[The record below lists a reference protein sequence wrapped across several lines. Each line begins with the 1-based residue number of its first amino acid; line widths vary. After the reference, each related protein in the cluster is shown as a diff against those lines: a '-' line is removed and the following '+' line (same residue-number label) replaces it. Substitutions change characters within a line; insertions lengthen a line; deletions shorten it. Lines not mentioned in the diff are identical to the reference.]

1 MNKLLNKLFV
11 IASIAMTTSVIA
23 QPAYI
28 YYDDG
33 IKKLDARDYIAAT
46 ISFSTAITKDKN
58 NYKAYTERGHA
69 YLLQNKP
76 IDALK
81 DFEQAI
87 KLKSDYAPTYLYRGD
102 YYFKLKKYKEAIDD
116 YNKATKY
123 DATLPEPFANK
134 GFSYYE
140 LKQDVDAIKS
150 FDEAIRLSSKNL
162 DMYVKQTELL
172 CKAKRCNDATV
183 SIDKGLSLNDVQPML
198 HYYNAQCMFDEQKYI
213 EALAEVTKSIEQKKV
228 DASTVTLRATC
239 YEKLNMPE
247 KALDDYNYMITTLK
261 TNTAEVFMKRGIAL
275 KLKKDYANANK
286 DFSKALIKDFGN
298 AKLYELRAHTW
309 LMQGKKP
316 QALVD
321 YNKAIELD
329 ANNEPALFNRG
340 TILFEQNKFEKAIED
355 FTAAIRVKPTADG
368 YYNRSKC
375 YYKLNK
381 KNESCADLQKAAD
394 LGDKQAAKDKMSFCK

>member
-1 MNKLLNKLFV
+1 MKLLIAPLFV
-11 IASIAMTTSVIA
+11 LIATITLA
-23 QPAYI
+23 QPAYV

-33 IKKLDARDYIAAT
+33 LKKLEARDYIAAT

-58 NYKAYTERGHA
+58 NHKAYAERGHT

-81 DFEQAI
+81 DFESAI
-87 KLKSDYAPTYLYRGD
+87 KLKLDYATTYVYRGD
-102 YYFKLKKYKEAIDD
+102 YYFKLKKYKEATDD
-116 YNKATKY
+116 YNKAIKY
-123 DATLPEPFANK
+123 DAQLPDAFANR
-134 GFSYYE
+134 GFSQYE
-140 LKQDVDAIKS
+140 LKQDKEAVAS
-150 FDEAIRLSSKNL
+150 FNEAVKLNSKNNEVYIKL
-162 DMYVKQTELL
+162 TELL
-172 CKAKRCNDATV
+172 QKEKRCLEAV
-183 SIDKGLSLNDVQPML
+183 VVIDKGLALNDAQPML
-198 HYYNAQCMFDEQKYI
+198 HYYKAQCLFDDEKFAL
-213 EALAEVTKSIEQKKV
+213 ALAEVTKSIEQKKV
-228 DASTVTLRATC
+228 DATTVTMRAVC
-239 YEKLNMPE
+239 YEKLNQPE

-261 TNTAEVFMKRGIAL
+261 INTAEVFMKRGIAL
-275 KLKKDYANANK
+275 KAKKDYANANK
-286 DFSKALIKDFGN
+286 DFTKAIAKDFAN

-309 LMQGKKP
+309 LLQNKKP

-340 TILFEQNKFEKAIED
+340 TIQFEQNKFEKAIED
-355 FTAAIRVKPTADG
+355 FNAAIKQKPTADA

-394 LGDKQAAKDKMSFCK
+394 LGDKQAAKDKASFCK